1 MQRTKTRTGCSTHQ
15 EDLNGL
21 RYQRASCTGVPGL
34 FVLGNC
40 CLGLET
46 QSLDLYMFE
55 SVVAS
60 VGPLGLGALEF
71 ELRGCMRV
79 GLGVLRN
86 VRIHC
91 FGVPY

>member
-1 MQRTKTRTGCSTHQ
+1 
-15 EDLNGL
+15 
-21 RYQRASCTGVPGL
+21 
-34 FVLGNC
+34 
-40 CLGLET
+40 
-46 QSLDLYMFE
+46 MFE

-60 VGPLGLGALEF
+60 VWSRFGLGGLEF